1 MFILRRKIFVF
12 CTFFVWVLHVIIC
25 FSRFSRPSGS
35 ESDSDE
41 EPHKPAG
48 QPVAVRS
55 SSYLTGTGN
64 QPNVQHPAANN
75 RGVRPH
81 PLATQINSTPSPQL
95 SLAEFL
101 QDEWVTHL
109 VLLILHAILITH
121 FESKILPPLFFGFF
135 YAAVC
140 LQFSVHLWKTMIHE
154 NVGEKRRGQVCFSA
168 KRTKTKEYLVHLIG
182 KKNLLDV

>member
-1 MFILRRKIFVF
+1 MWFI
-12 CTFFVWVLHVIIC
+12 

-55 SSYLTGTGN
+55 SSYLTGSGN
-64 QPNVQHPAANN
+64 QANVQHPVANN

-101 QDEWVTHL
+101 QDEWVIHSQCGNFSVFL
-109 VLLILHAILITH
+109 SLRFYVKLILENAEILKTAFFCH
-121 FESKILPPLFFGFF
+121 FWGALNFVDLVNPKLPK
-135 YAAVC
+135 V
-140 LQFSVHLWKTMIHE
+140 
-154 NVGEKRRGQVCFSA
+154 
-168 KRTKTKEYLVHLIG
+168 
-182 KKNLLDV
+182 

>member
-1 MFILRRKIFVF
+1 MNTWPRRKNRKFSFYGWEIIFTLFVVRIKIFFTLF
-12 CTFFVWVLHVIIC
+12 CLSFACDLF

-55 SSYLTGTGN
+55 SSYLTGSGN
-64 QPNVQHPAANN
+64 QANVQHPVANN

-101 QDEWVTHL
+101 QDEWVTHSQCGNFSVFL
-109 VLLILHAILITH
+109 SLRFYVKSNLGIVEVLTIFRAMN
-121 FESKILPPLFFGFF
+121 FESNEF
-135 YAAVC
+135 V
-140 LQFSVHLWKTMIHE
+140 QFLRAEITMLRCH
-154 NVGEKRRGQVCFSA
+154 
-168 KRTKTKEYLVHLIG
+168 
-182 KKNLLDV
+182 